1 MKKFQ
6 FLLLDAGPIIK
17 LFQLDVW
24 DEFIKRCDV
33 TVSSTI
39 ATEAKW
45 ASQEFEDIKIDLDI
59 YKERNLIK
67 IIEPE
72 PSVASTFYT
81 KLPHAYKNDV
91 EVQDGEVQTLAFLCA
106 SSANW
111 LLCSADGA
119 VFRILGLLGK
129 AEQGLSLEEML
140 TQIGLQPYIR
150 WDRITPKDED
160 WKYTKK
166 FRERWT
172 REGQKDF
179 VQDKGLL

>member
-17 LFQLDVW
+17 LFQLGIW

-33 TVSSTI
+33 TVSSTV
-39 ATEAKW
+39 AAEAKW
-45 ASQEFEDIKIDLDI
+45 ASQEFEDIRIDLDV
-59 YKERNLIK
+59 YEIK

-81 KLPHAYKNDV
+81 KLPNAYKDDV

-106 SSANW
+106 SSVNW
-111 LLCSADGA
+111 FLCSADGA

-129 AEQGLSLEEML
+129 AEQGISIEEIL
-140 TQIGLQPYIR
+140 NQIGLPPCIR

-166 FRERWT
+166 FREDYT
-172 REGQKDF
+172 KKGKMDF
-179 VQDKGLL
+179 IQSEGLL

>member
-17 LFQLDVW
+17 LFQLGIW
-24 DEFIKRCDV
+24 DKFIKRCDV
-33 TVSSTI
+33 TVSSTV
-39 ATEAKW
+39 AAEAKW
-45 ASQEFEDIKIDLDI
+45 ASQEFEDTQIDLDVDE
-59 YKERNLIK
+59 KRNLVN

-81 KLPHAYKNDV
+81 KLPNAYKDNV

-106 SSANW
+106 SSTNW
-111 LLCSADGA
+111 FLCFADGA

-129 AEQGLSLEEML
+129 AEQGISLEEML
-140 TQIGLQPYIR
+140 YQIGLQPCIR

-166 FRERWT
+166 FREDYT
-172 REGQKDF
+172 RKGKTDF
-179 VQDKGLL
+179 IQGKGLL